1 MIINCQEHRKSM
13 ELLGLKLRLKEA
25 DTDQKRRDEI
35 EKRIRILEKDLNL
48 D

>member
-1 MIINCQEHRKSM
+1 M

>member
-1 MIINCQEHRKSM
+1 MNVNCQDYRKSM

-25 DTDQKRRDEI
+25 DTDQKKRDEI

>member
-1 MIINCQEHRKSM
+1 MKVNSQEYRKSM

-25 DTDQKRRDEI
+25 DTDQKKRDEI
-35 EKRIRILEKDLNL
+35 EKRIRILEKDLDL

>member
-1 MIINCQEHRKSM
+1 M

-25 DTDQKRRDEI
+25 DTDQKKRDEI
-35 EKRIRILEKDLNL
+35 EKRIRILEKDLDL

>member
-1 MIINCQEHRKSM
+1 MIVNCQEHRKSM

-25 DTDQKRRDEI
+25 DTDQKKRDEI
-35 EKRIRILEKDLNL
+35 EKRIRILEKDLDL

>member
-13 ELLGLKLRLKEA
+13 ELIGLKLRLKEA

>member
-1 MIINCQEHRKSM
+1 MKVNCQEYRKSM

-25 DTDQKRRDEI
+25 DTDQKKRDEI
-35 EKRIRILEKDLNL
+35 EKRIRILEKDLDL